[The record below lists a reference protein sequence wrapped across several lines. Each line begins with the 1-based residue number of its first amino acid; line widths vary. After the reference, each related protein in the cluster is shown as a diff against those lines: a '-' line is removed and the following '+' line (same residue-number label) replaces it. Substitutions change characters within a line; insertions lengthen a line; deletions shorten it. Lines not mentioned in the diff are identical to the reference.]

1 MVNTFLRRQ
10 ILGYWLIPVAIVA
23 FALFVVLATSA
34 VCFFKIFFSFGKK
47 RKLKDEHPIPKGK
60 EYEVYRDDMIRWID
74 SAHALPHRELSIV
87 SRDGLRL
94 YGTYYEKE
102 KGAPIEIIFH
112 GYKGT
117 ALRDL
122 SGGIYRCHR
131 LGHNVLVVDHRASG
145 KSDGRVITFGVK
157 ECIDCLDWIDH
168 VIKEID
174 PDAKIFIGGI
184 SMGASTVMMASG
196 ELLPKNVVGVV
207 ADCGYTSTEDIVKKV
222 MKDMKLPPDLL
233 YPFARLGAILFGHFD
248 PDKRSPIDAMT
259 RCTLPIIFFH
269 GDVDGYV
276 PCCMSEQNF
285 NACISQKKRLVIVKG
300 ADHGLCLPVD
310 VDGYI
315 RELEDF
321 FG

>member
-1 MVNTFLRRQ
+1 MIICIIAATAVALV
-10 ILGYWLIPVAIVA
+10 LITA
-23 FALFVVLATSA
+23 A
-34 VCFFKIFFSFGKK
+34 VCFFKIFYSFRPKNE
-47 RKLKDEHPIPKGK
+47 REEEYPIPEG
-60 EYEVYRDDMIRWID
+60 EIYEVFRDDMIRWID
-74 SAHALPHRELSIV
+74 DARNLPSVKLFMT
-87 SRDGLRL
+87 SRDGLSL
-94 YGTYYEKE
+94 CGTYYEKE
-102 KGAPIEIIFH
+102 KGAPIEILFH

-145 KSDGRVITFGVK
+145 KSEGRVITFGVK
-157 ECIDCLDWIDH
+157 EALDCLDWIDL
-168 VIKEID
+168 VIKQID
-174 PDAKIFIGGI
+174 SNAKIIIGGV
-184 SMGASTVMMASG
+184 SMGAATVMTAAG
-196 ELLPKNVVGVV
+196 EKLPENVVGVV
-207 ADCGYTSTEDIVKKV
+207 ADCGYTSTEAIVKKV

-248 PDKRSPIDAMT
+248 PDKRSPIKAMQ

-276 PCCMSEQNF
+276 PCYMSEQNF

-315 RELEDF
+315 LELEEF
-321 FG
+321 FE